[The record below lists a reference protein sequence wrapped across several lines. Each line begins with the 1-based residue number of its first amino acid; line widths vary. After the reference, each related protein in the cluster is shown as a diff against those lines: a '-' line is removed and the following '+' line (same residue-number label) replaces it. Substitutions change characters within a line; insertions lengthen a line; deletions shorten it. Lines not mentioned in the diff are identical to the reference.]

1 MVVRALIQNNM
12 EYRQHK
18 NNRFQRFF
26 GRRGFLLINLLFLV
40 LIIFSFGREFARNWE
55 IQKEIKNLEQQ
66 AAALQAEHLEIES
79 LVAAVSTETYLEKEA
94 RLKFGLSKVGESEV
108 IISDPFPAVE
118 QDLKNLN
125 SPGINQEN
133 FDSENSSPT
142 LIANPVKWWYYFFNN
157 NKFSA
162 IKSYGKQ

>member
-55 IQKEIKNLEQQ
+55 IQKEIKNL
-66 AAALQAEHLEIES
+66 
-79 LVAAVSTETYLEKEA
+79 
-94 RLKFGLSKVGESEV
+94 
-108 IISDPFPAVE
+108 
-118 QDLKNLN
+118 
-125 SPGINQEN
+125 
-133 FDSENSSPT
+133 
-142 LIANPVKWWYYFFNN
+142 
-157 NKFSA
+157 
-162 IKSYGKQ
+162 